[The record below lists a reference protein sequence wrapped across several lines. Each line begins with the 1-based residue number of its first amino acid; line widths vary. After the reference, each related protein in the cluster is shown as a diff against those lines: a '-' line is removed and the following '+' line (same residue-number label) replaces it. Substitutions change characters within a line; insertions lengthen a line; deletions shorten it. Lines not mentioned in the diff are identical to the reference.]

1 MDASPQESVTKSSSK
16 LDKETQ
22 GEDAESCSCKD
33 RPISEETSKQST
45 STSDQKGKLI
55 GNYVSPDK
63 SDHITA
69 SPCHEH
75 KKKIHKACKIKLF
88 LVLNGVFYHERC
100 LFKEHSRQPLR
111 V

>member
-16 LDKETQ
+16 LEKETQ
-22 GEDAESCSCKD
+22 GEDAESCSGKD

-69 SPCHEH
+69 SPCHKH
-75 KKKIHKACKIKLF
+75 KKKFIKH
-88 LVLNGVFYHERC
+88 VKLNYS
-100 LFKEHSRQPLR
+100 LY
-111 V
+111 

>member
-22 GEDAESCSCKD
+22 GEDAESCSGKD
-33 RPISEETSKQST
+33 GPISEETSKQST

-55 GNYVSPDK
+55 GNYVSADK

-69 SPCHEH
+69 SPCHKH
-75 KKKIHKACKIKLF
+75 KKKVIKHVKLSYS
-88 LVLNGVFYHERC
+88 LY
-100 LFKEHSRQPLR
+100 
-111 V
+111 

>member
-1 MDASPQESVTKSSSK
+1 MDASSQGSVTKSSSK

-22 GEDAESCSCKD
+22 GEGAESCSSKD
-33 RPISEETSKQST
+33 HLISEKTSKQST
-45 STSDQKGKLI
+45 STSDQKGKFI
-55 GNYVSPDK
+55 ENYVSPDK

-69 SPCHEH
+69 SPCHKH
-75 KKKIHKACKIKLF
+75 KKIHKTCKIKLF
-88 LVLNGVFYHERC
+88 LVLNCVFYHERC

>member
-1 MDASPQESVTKSSSK
+1 MDASSHGSVTKSSSK

-22 GEDAESCSCKD
+22 GEDAESCSGKD

-69 SPCHEH
+69 SPCHKH
-75 KKKIHKACKIKLF
+75 KKKFIKH
-88 LVLNGVFYHERC
+88 VKLNYS
-100 LFKEHSRQPLR
+100 LY
-111 V
+111 